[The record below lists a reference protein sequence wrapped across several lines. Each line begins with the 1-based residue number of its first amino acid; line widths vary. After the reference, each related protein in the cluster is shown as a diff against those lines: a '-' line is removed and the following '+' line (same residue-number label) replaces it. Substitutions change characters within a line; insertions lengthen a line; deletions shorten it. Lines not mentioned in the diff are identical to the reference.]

1 MYTKILVANSSE
13 ALLYNAEELRSKMLS
28 KEHLIKKFL
37 HPDSRKKVHDLIEGD
52 KGRSQ
57 NDLGTMPNAYES
69 KHDPKEV
76 EFERFAL
83 ELTHQLCSVG
93 HLNATDKLLIV
104 APAHFYNLIAK
115 HWHHKD
121 VKIENLAKDYT
132 KFTVKE
138 LSEVLREHLYQ

>member
-13 ALLYNAEELRSKMLS
+13 ALLYDAEKLRNEDLTKD
-28 KEHLIKKFL
+28 HLIKKIL
-37 HPDSRKKVHDLIEGD
+37 HPDSRKKVGELIEGA
-52 KGRSQ
+52 KGKIHTDQGLNS
-57 NDLGTMPNAYES
+57 AYEG
-69 KHDPKEV
+69 KHGPKEN

-83 ELTHQLCSVG
+83 ELVHTLPEIGKLS
-93 HLNATDKLLIV
+93 AKDKLLIV

-132 KFTVKE
+132 KFTVKD
-138 LSEVLREHLYQ
+138 LSYVLREHLFLI

>member
-13 ALLYNAEELRSKMLS
+13 ALLYNAEELRNKILG
-28 KEHLIKKFL
+28 KEYLIKKFEHL
-37 HPDSRKKVHDLIEGD
+37 ASRKKRHDLVEGD
-52 KGRSQ
+52 KGRVQKDSSAM
-57 NDLGTMPNAYES
+57 NSAYES

-76 EFERFAL
+76 EFEHFAL
-83 ELTHQLCSVG
+83 ELAHQLCTVG

-132 KFTVKE
+132 KFNVKE
-138 LSEVLREHLYQ
+138 LSEVLREAIYK